1 MGKRLTKIY
10 TRTGDDGTT
19 GLADGSRV
27 DKDSMRM
34 EAIGCVDELNSIIG
48 IVLSHDTPAAIS
60 EYLTVIQHDLFDL
73 GGELAIPDYSIMGEQ
88 HTLTLEQWLDKL
100 NQDLP
105 PLEEFILPAGG
116 KATASCHLARSVCR
130 RTERRCVGLGRDED
144 LNPAILTYLNR
155 LSDLLFV
162 IARTLARVEG
172 GKEIYWNR
180 DNISNRTST

>member
-19 GLADGSRV
+19 GLADGSRI

-48 IVLSHDTPAAIS
+48 MVLSHNTPDIIS

-88 HTLTLEQWLDKL
+88 HTLTLEQWLDNL

-105 PLEEFILPAGG
+105 SLEEFILPAGG
-116 KATASCHLARSVCR
+116 KATACCHLARSVCR
-130 RTERRCVGLGRDED
+130 HAWVFQPDRRY
-144 LNPAILTYLNR
+144 PMK
-155 LSDLLFV
+155 
-162 IARTLARVEG
+162 ARHVNVTLASHWSRLF
-172 GKEIYWNR
+172 YQAY
-180 DNISNRTST
+180 ST